1 MTELIVTPS
10 LKPSKDRVKPFIR
23 VLFELTKNCYVPC
36 VSNFEDQR
44 KNAEKYVND
53 LMGKI
58 VARVTHEN
66 QWKIL
71 LQVHDE
77 IVISAPRE
85 QMHAAMKC
93 LKDAMESLEFDVPM
107 LSEGEWSACNWAEM
121 QDYDVKGSV
130 VCDEI

>member
-1 MTELIVTPS
+1 MTFDYKLVN
-10 LKPSKDRVKPFIR
+10 
-23 VLFELTKNCYVPC
+23 VLVQGSSADATKQAII
-36 VSNFEDQR
+36 NFEDQR